1 MEQRRAV
8 VLAREAKERMHRERE
23 YVAARDRH
31 LNMLAKRQT
40 DAWRRIDALVV
51 TKRPGDYDA
60 AITLL
65 KDLRE
70 IAERKDGLWSSP
82 RASMHYVRRTRRSQA
97 CSRVSGRQGS
107 DWWLYGW

>member
-1 MEQRRAV
+1 
-8 VLAREAKERMHRERE
+8 MHRERE
-23 YVAARDRH
+23 QVAARDRH

-65 KDLRE
+65 QDLCE
-70 IAERKDGLWSSP
+70 VAERKD
-82 RASMHYVRRTRRSQA
+82 RTA
-97 CSRVSGRQGS
+97 AFAARVDALREVHAKKPSLLARLKKAGF
-107 DWWLYGW
+107 